1 MRINTRALGLS
12 LLLVVSPALSAATID
27 LGEGAVTGPAALQ
40 SIGPL
45 AFGPDGIL
53 FAADSLGGAIF
64 ALDTQDTEPS
74 AGDGLNVEGL
84 DEQVAAL
91 LGTTVDDIQIIDLAV
106 NPLSKRAYLS
116 VSRGQGADAQAVLL
130 AGRCFRRN

>member
-1 MRINTRALGLS
+1 MRINTRAFALS
-12 LLLVVSPALSAATID
+12 LLLVVSPALSAATVD
-27 LGEGAVTGPAALQ
+27 LGEGAATGPAALQ

-64 ALDTQDTEPS
+64 ALDTKDTEPS
-74 AGDGLNVEGL
+74 KSDGLNIEGL

-91 LGTTVDDIQIIDLAV
+91 PGTTVDDIQIIDFAV
-106 NPLSKRAYLS
+106 NPLSKSAYPS
-116 VSRGQGADAQAVLL
+116 VPS
-130 AGRCFRRN
+130 